1 MKPKIVRTI
10 AQLRREIAEYRSA
23 RTAGGG
29 TVGFVPTMGYLH
41 EGHASLLRRSAAE
54 NGLTVLSI
62 FVNPIQFGAGE
73 DLDKYPRD
81 EERDIRIAG
90 ESGTDLVFLPTVDE
104 MYAGRRVTTV
114 TVSEV
119 TDGLCGA
126 SRPGHFDGVATVV
139 MKLFNIVQPDRAYF
153 GLKDAQQVAVIE
165 RMTQDLNV
173 PVEIVPCPIVRE
185 KDGLALSSRNVYL
198 NPQEREQAL
207 ALSRALS
214 KVEPWIAEGC
224 NASELTAKLR
234 QEIALSALA
243 DIDYAEVVTYP
254 DLAAPEG
261 SLPLRQMRETFLVAL
276 AVRFGRTR
284 LIDNRLLNLTEAGA
298 DLCFAK

>member
-1 MKPKIVRTI
+1 
-10 AQLRREIAEYRSA
+10 
-23 RTAGGG
+23 
-29 TVGFVPTMGYLH
+29 
-41 EGHASLLRRSAAE
+41 
-54 NGLTVLSI
+54 
-62 FVNPIQFGAGE
+62 
-73 DLDKYPRD
+73 
-81 EERDIRIAG
+81 
-90 ESGTDLVFLPTVDE
+90 
-104 MYAGRRVTTV
+104 
-114 TVSEV
+114 
-119 TDGLCGA
+119 
-126 SRPGHFDGVATVV
+126 

-153 GLKDAQQVAVIE
+153 GLKDAQQVAVIA

-214 KVEPWIAEGC
+214 KTETWIAEGC

-276 AVRFGRTR
+276 AVRFGHTR